1 MPGGSQSNVTQ
12 QITELERQISDAI
25 VKRDVNTWQRLMAD
39 GYTDIDSDGT
49 VRDLNAMAEAV
60 REHSYDAITQGGLE
74 VRIYGD
80 TVIVVGTRTLI
91 EKTRRGLTTTS
102 NRFTDVFLRRNGI
115 WQMAS
120 SQSARLRTSTAR

>member
-1 MPGGSQSNVTQ
+1 M
-12 QITELERQISDAI
+12 
-25 VKRDVNTWQRLMAD
+25 KRDVNTLQTLMDDA
-39 GYTDIDSDGT
+39 YSEIASDSS
-49 VRDLNAMAEAV
+49 VRDLTATAEAV
-60 REHSYDAITQGGLE
+60 REHSYDAITQGGLQ
-74 VRIYGD
+74 VRIYRD

-102 NRFTDVFLRRNGI
+102 NRFADVFLRRNGI